1 MKKRILSIILSIVM
15 LVGLLPTT
23 SLAMPSH
30 SHCVCGGSVTVGGH
44 THENITSWVAW
55 DGTDKDGETDG
66 IQLTAGSWYLTDNVN
81 LTETLTISSG
91 TVNLCLNG
99 KTITNK
105 KNITVNS
112 GATLNICDCGSG
124 GTVKANVNSDGNIT
138 NNGTVNVYGGTV
150 QGSGSGNTVKGSGI
164 DNHGTVN
171 VYGGTVKAPHGQGHG
186 IYNEAKGTAN
196 IYGGTVSSGS
206 SEGILNKKYFTS
218 GIVNVYG
225 GTVIGATNGITN
237 NGILNLSGGSVG
249 NLDGNYGISNNGTL
263 NLSGAPTITGTWA
276 DIYLNSDKLITIGE
290 GGLTYTSD
298 KAISVRMNTPGTFT
312 SGWTAKMGGNAENY
326 GSYFTSAM
334 DGYTV
339 QPDGNELKLAEP
351 SAAET
356 HSHDNCGVA
365 NCTNTT
371 HNHSE
376 VNEWIKLTK
385 GNISSYVTKSGSS
398 Y

>member
-15 LVGLLPTT
+15 LVSLLPTT
-23 SLAMPSH
+23 ALALPSH

-99 KTITNK
+99 KTITNR
-105 KNITVNS
+105 KNITVSS

-124 GTVKANVNSDGNIT
+124 GTVKAIVNSDGNIT

-206 SEGILNKKYFTS
+206 SEGILNRKYFTS

-237 NGILNLSGGSVG
+237 NGILYKQGESIHLADAFAFTANNKTDRAFHVCIKMVVFAHIRTGKPQTFFFQVLNG
-249 NLDGNYGISNNGTL
+249 NLFQ
-263 NLSGAPTITGTWA
+263 
-276 DIYLNSDKLITIGE
+276 DIFIFVVFIL
-290 GGLTYTSD
+290 
-298 KAISVRMNTPGTFT
+298 
-312 SGWTAKMGGNAENY
+312 
-326 GSYFTSAM
+326 
-334 DGYTV
+334 
-339 QPDGNELKLAEP
+339 
-351 SAAET
+351 
-356 HSHDNCGVA
+356 
-365 NCTNTT
+365 
-371 HNHSE
+371 
-376 VNEWIKLTK
+376 
-385 GNISSYVTKSGSS
+385 
-398 Y
+398 